1 MIKQYKLRF
10 YNFRLVVFLLAISF
24 IGIHLV
30 GTAADYLR
38 TRQLLG
44 VIIGVVFMLLL
55 SLMDYSWLLNFQW
68 IMYGF
73 NIVMLLAVRFF
84 GSSANGAARWVDLG
98 FIRFQPTELSKII
111 IILFFAKFFMDHED
125 DLNTL
130 KTLAQSAVLLVQP
143 DMKNTI
149 TVVILFCILIYI
161 AGLSYKIIG
170 GAALIAIPLAI
181 IFLSIVVQPDQK
193 LIQDYQR
200 NRIMSFLYPENE
212 EYADDIEQQNN
223 SKTAIASGELVGRAF
238 SNDTSVTSVND
249 GNFVSEN
256 QTDFIFAVAGEQY
269 GFIGCT
275 LIVLLLFL
283 ITFECI
289 RMSLRAKDLA
299 GKIICCGVGSIV
311 SIQSFINICVA
322 TGLAPNT
329 GTPLPFVSYGLTSLI
344 SLFMGMGLVLNVGL
358 QSSAYNKELQKKEQK
373 KDAYF
378 RKEEY
383 L

>member
-130 KTLAQSAVLLVQP
+130 KTLAQSAVLLVIPLMLIYVQP

-193 LIQDYQR
+193 LIKEGYKAPIHDFVIEHPESGDITQEVLEDNGYT
-200 NRIMSFLYPENE
+200 FLVIAYNINKTDPENQE
-212 EYADDIEQQNN
+212 KLNRLAAYAKDKGYRFYGLSASAADDIRKYTEANQVNYDYCSTDEIQLKTIVRSNPGLILLRQGTILDKWGHRDLPEVEELQN
-223 SKTAIASGELVGRAF
+223 
-238 SNDTSVTSVND
+238 
-249 GNFVSEN
+249 
-256 QTDFIFAVAGEQY
+256 
-269 GFIGCT
+269 
-275 LIVLLLFL
+275 
-283 ITFECI
+283 
-289 RMSLRAKDLA
+289 KDLA
-299 GKIICCGVGSIV
+299 
-311 SIQSFINICVA
+311 
-322 TGLAPNT
+322 
-329 GTPLPFVSYGLTSLI
+329 SYCLQEQQAITDRYLIYSLI
-344 SLFMGMGLVLNVGL
+344 MLYIACIFL
-358 QSSAYNKELQKKEQK
+358 YII
-373 KDAYF
+373 
-378 RKEEY
+378 RKY
-383 L
+383 KRMIK

>member
-130 KTLAQSAVLLVQP
+130 KTLAQSAVLLVIPLMLIYVQP

-193 LIQDYQR
+193 LIKEGYKAPIHDFVIEHPELGDITQEVLEDNGYT
-200 NRIMSFLYPENE
+200 FLVIAYNINKTDPENQE
-212 EYADDIEQQNN
+212 KLNRLAAYAKDKGYRFYGLSASAADDIRKYTEANQVNYDYCSTDEIQLKTIVRSNPGLILLRQGTILDKWGHRDLPEVEELQN
-223 SKTAIASGELVGRAF
+223 
-238 SNDTSVTSVND
+238 
-249 GNFVSEN
+249 
-256 QTDFIFAVAGEQY
+256 
-269 GFIGCT
+269 
-275 LIVLLLFL
+275 
-283 ITFECI
+283 
-289 RMSLRAKDLA
+289 KDLA
-299 GKIICCGVGSIV
+299 
-311 SIQSFINICVA
+311 
-322 TGLAPNT
+322 
-329 GTPLPFVSYGLTSLI
+329 SYCLQEQQAITDRYLIYSLI
-344 SLFMGMGLVLNVGL
+344 MLYIACIFL
-358 QSSAYNKELQKKEQK
+358 YII
-373 KDAYF
+373 
-378 RKEEY
+378 RKY
-383 L
+383 KRMIK